1 MLLRLLLIYR
11 KIKAPATTATTTTAK
26 AITTPMSAEL
36 SLAPDLAG
44 LVGVYEVELEDKEE
58 FVDDSFELVNL
69 LATVL

>member
-1 MLLRLLLIYR
+1 
-11 KIKAPATTATTTTAK
+11 
-26 AITTPMSAEL
+26 MSAEL